1 MQNQH
6 RKRGADFC
14 IGCHLDRAEATRD
27 LNTTNILRCLP
38 CGRYDNT
45 CNLLF
50 CQHCVDFL
58 DQCRELVL
66 FEQACEHHN
75 PAVAVNE
82 HIARDARIA

>member
-6 RKRGADFC
+6 RKRGADFLC
-14 IGCHLDRAEATRD
+14 RVSSRQSVATRD